1 MKNQLLYLF
10 GWTKLS
16 NRSEKWFDC
25 KFLFEPLT
33 LTVGWISARL
43 PSAPFSLYGT
53 LVANLCWSP
62 SRINSGDV
70 SPSAHRGFVDWGP
83 HLRLCC
89 IGGSFVKPAYGY
101 TCTCRLIYSSSLT
114 IRTVPYLGQRFIEPI
129 WNIWLQI
136 LIFSAME
143 TAIASFLIYNSCKWN
158 KLLRSAQIP
167 N

>member
-1 MKNQLLYLF
+1 MSYECDLKVSLYSLRIKGQVLQKSCCYMFMFQKFPHSKHEKNQLLYLF

-70 SPSAHRGFVDWGP
+70 SPSAHRGFVDCGP

-114 IRTVPYLGQRFIEPI
+114 I
-129 WNIWLQI
+129 
-136 LIFSAME
+136 
-143 TAIASFLIYNSCKWN
+143 
-158 KLLRSAQIP
+158 
-167 N
+167 